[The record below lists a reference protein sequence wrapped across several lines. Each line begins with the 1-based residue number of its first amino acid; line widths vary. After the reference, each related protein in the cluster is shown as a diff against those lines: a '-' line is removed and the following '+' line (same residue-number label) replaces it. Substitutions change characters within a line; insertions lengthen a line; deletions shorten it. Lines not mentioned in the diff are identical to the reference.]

1 MSTDFLSSLRS
12 RACDCNRSDNDF
24 GYYIGEGNSALEV
37 VVTDHGD
44 WPTKEFLR
52 GMYFDRRGNR
62 VNPIFVVA
70 LYDDCVG
77 LCGPSGE
84 EPPVYRD
91 VDRGQA
97 ERICETALERP
108 NRLVAREFP
117 TEVLPQLDQDLAG
130 LRNQGLL
137 STHELRVGVPE
148 RDDWTQANEE
158 AQQALSD
165 EPRELMKGL
174 GMVLNA

>member
-12 RACDCNRSDNDF
+12 RAWDCNRSDNDF

-52 GMYFDRRGNR
+52 GVYLDRRGNR
-62 VNPIFVVA
+62 VNPILVVA

-117 TEVLPQLDQDLAG
+117 TEVLP
-130 LRNQGLL
+130 
-137 STHELRVGVPE
+137 
-148 RDDWTQANEE
+148 
-158 AQQALSD
+158 
-165 EPRELMKGL
+165 
-174 GMVLNA
+174 